1 MKSFQF
7 KRTQRKYKTA
17 YRISNWPTYEAGLRQ
32 RGSVTVWLS
41 EDARKAWC
49 HTGQRNPGGR
59 RVYSN
64 AAIETFWTIRMIYGL
79 ALRQTEGFIRSLFEL
94 AHVGLPVPD
103 HSTVSRRV
111 RNLGKVPMLPRN
123 SKGPIHLWVD
133 SSGLQIHVGNACMP
147 PKRRAWRKIHIAVDR
162 ETGDVLAAELTASQ
176 ARDAARVPALLSQVE
191 SELASFCADGAYDKE
206 PVHEA
211 VQAHS
216 PDRRTRVI
224 IPPQKGALLSPETAT
239 AMQDRNRQFRAIDR
253 VGRRAWHLL
262 SGFTRRSKVENA
274 FYRYKA
280 ILGREMTA
288 RTLAGQRVE
297 ARIGCRILNTM
308 ASLGM
313 PKSYPIA

>member
-103 HSTVSRRV
+103 HSTVSRRAYGQ
-111 RNLGKVPMLPRN
+111 NTQSGE
-123 SKGPIHLWVD
+123 IEA
-133 SSGLQIHVGNACMP
+133 SS
-147 PKRRAWRKIHIAVDR
+147 
-162 ETGDVLAAELTASQ
+162 
-176 ARDAARVPALLSQVE
+176 
-191 SELASFCADGAYDKE
+191 
-206 PVHEA
+206 
-211 VQAHS
+211 HS
-216 PDRRTRVI
+216 
-224 IPPQKGALLSPETAT
+224 
-239 AMQDRNRQFRAIDR
+239 
-253 VGRRAWHLL
+253 
-262 SGFTRRSKVENA
+262 
-274 FYRYKA
+274 
-280 ILGREMTA
+280 
-288 RTLAGQRVE
+288 
-297 ARIGCRILNTM
+297 
-308 ASLGM
+308 
-313 PKSYPIA
+313 